1 MGGFLCEDFDHLLG
15 GTLKSIVYD
24 YFLASKLQKEINLN
38 NKKNKGDGGKLNWPP
53 KVRPKK

>member
-38 NKKNKGDGGKLNWPP
+38 NKKK
-53 KVRPKK
+53 